1 MKTSFLIYSVSY
13 SRCKDQ
19 LQYLIEICK
28 EQKQVVWQDL
38 VYVAYRQEMDQ
49 RLIKKCRVILDKR
62 KRMLLALEINNPVT
76 AKG

>member
-1 MKTSFLIYSVSY
+1 VSY